1 MNARME
7 MTPED
12 LLFSKEHEWLRIVDN
27 IGTIGISDHAQK
39 ELGEIV
45 YVEMPK
51 VGTKFDNGETFG
63 NVESVKAVSE
73 LFMPASGE
81 VVEINEELGAAPEK
95 INEDPYGEGWMIRV
109 RLANTEDIADLMSAE
124 EYDDYIKEE
133 E

>member
-1 MNARME
+1 

-109 RLANTEDIADLMSAE
+109 RLANTEDTADLMSAE
-124 EYDDYIKEE
+124 EYNDYIKEE

>member
-1 MNARME
+1 

-12 LLFSKEHEWLRIVDN
+12 LLLSKEHEWLRIVDS

-45 YVEMPK
+45 YVELPK

-109 RLANTEDIADLMSAE
+109 RLTNTEDTADLMSAE

>member
-1 MNARME
+1 

-12 LLFSKEHEWLRIVDN
+12 LLFSKEHEWLRIVES

-45 YVEMPK
+45 YIEMPK

-109 RLANTEDIADLMSAE
+109 RLTNTEDTADLMSAE
-124 EYDDYIKEE
+124 EYDDYIKEQE
-133 E
+133 

>member
-1 MNARME
+1 MV

-109 RLANTEDIADLMSAE
+109 RLANTEDTADLMSAE